1 MFDAMKINDSNLTCL
16 IKVQTQINK
25 LGEYWNTVGKKN
37 ATEQKLGEVSSDLDL
52 LRYDEAKNSSM

>member
-1 MFDAMKINDSNLTCL
+1 MEIHFAC
-16 IKVQTQINK
+16 
-25 LGEYWNTVGKKN
+25 TVGKKN